1 MLNKIKAL
9 PEKVPLALKVPTKEK
24 APIERKVPYTPDAG
38 VERER
43 PALAKFLMRWRFHC
57 AGVRKTLA

>member
-9 PEKVPLALKVPTKEK
+9 LEKVPLVLKVPTKEK
-24 APIERKVPYTPDAG
+24 ALIERKVPYIPDAG

-43 PALAKFLMRWRFHC
+43 PALAKFLMRWR
-57 AGVRKTLA
+57 VETLA

>member
-24 APIERKVPYTPDAG
+24 APIEKKVPTPS
-38 VERER
+38 
-43 PALAKFLMRWRFHC
+43 
-57 AGVRKTLA
+57 TLASRECDLH